1 MIADHFFCNLDL
13 EMIGNKIYKS
23 ILFGIMGGN
32 WIFLHFCKILSQF
45 FKKIFFAYI
54 IMGVN
59 WFFILFF
66 ARFYLNFFCSIK
78 KWSEDRRSWSYC
90 RLLLQEHPDHDL
102 DLIADRR
109 SLLGQVIGIWLPI
122 VKKVIGQFPGWL
134 LVRPLCSPRL
144 LYRPNK
150 SRTTWRHFCVKC
162 LQVVRGKR
170 FSIKSR
176 TTWRYFPVKCLQVVW
191 D

>member
-1 MIADHFFCNLDL
+1 MR
-13 EMIGNKIYKS
+13 
-23 ILFGIMGGN
+23 GN
-32 WIFLHFCKILSQF
+32 WNVFLHFCKILSLFLQ
-45 FKKIFFAYI
+45 KKFVYSIHNNGRKRIF
-54 IMGVN
+54 
-59 WFFILFF
+59 FF

-170 FSIKSR
+170 FRILKVSDYLKTFS
-176 TTWRYFPVKCLQVVW
+176 YQNVFK
-191 D
+191 